1 MHFTRVIMMNFPY
14 FICWNIEK
22 MTTLVHRKPPQQQDN
37 NIYHFALI
45 NIVVLHQLGL
55 LNISWEDFIAH
66 EVFTGP
72 QVPPVVFH
80 ETGGPSHQQEIHET
94 QTTSVPVF
102 VTYQKGTRRLFAA
115 AK

>member
-1 MHFTRVIMMNFPY
+1 
-14 FICWNIEK
+14 
-22 MTTLVHRKPPQQQDN
+22 
-37 NIYHFALI
+37 
-45 NIVVLHQLGL
+45 VVLHQLGL
-55 LNISWEDFIAH
+55 QNISWEDFISH
-66 EVFTGP
+66 EVFIGP

-115 AK
+115 TKRVLSPPEVEGV